1 MDRFPMKMMTAVGL
15 VLALL
20 APLPALAQ
28 AIRADL
34 LPLPVPSGVPI
45 EYNLCCDCG
54 CENFP
59 VRYDPALCTFFVTV
73 INAGLLEAGPF
84 VVAVIYDNGLRPTQT
99 VGGLAPGATAVVPF
113 PAAFGC
119 ADRSFGFG
127 NDVDDLNQVPESDEQ
142 NNQTLGRCFRRCQ

>member
-34 LPLPVPSGVPI
+34 LPLVPS
-45 EYNLCCDCG
+45 EDCTCG
-54 CENFP
+54 TRF
-59 VRYDPALCTFFVTV
+59 DPAACTFSVTV

-84 VVAVIYDNGLRPTQT
+84 VVAVFYDNGLRPTQT

-113 PAAFGC
+113 PAAYGC
-119 ADRSFGFG
+119 VDRSFGFG
-127 NDVDDLNQVPESDEQ
+127 IDVDDLNQVPESNEL
-142 NNQTLGRCFRRCQ
+142 NNETSGRCLRGCP